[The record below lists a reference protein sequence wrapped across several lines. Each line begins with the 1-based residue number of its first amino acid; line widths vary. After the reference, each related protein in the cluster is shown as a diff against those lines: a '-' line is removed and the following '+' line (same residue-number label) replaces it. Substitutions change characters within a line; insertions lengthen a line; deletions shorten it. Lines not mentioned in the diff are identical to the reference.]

1 MKIKLSFVR
10 LLIIVSLFALTLM
23 AFAPM
28 PALQEPGPV
37 LTEAQL
43 VVIGLVASALL
54 WVLRVLASY
63 GYQPK
68 KEVVAIALYVI
79 SFGLAVSFTALT
91 LPPFPPFSDA
101 PTFIV
106 AVLAYVGS
114 LLQIASPVAGIAYL
128 VYNLLLKRV
137 LESMFPT
144 LAAKVNG

>member
-1 MKIKLSFVR
+1 MKIKLNKFV
-10 LLIIVSLFALTLM
+10 LLVIVMLSLFAL
-23 AFAPM
+23 AFTPM
-28 PALQEPGPV
+28 PGLQEPGPV

-79 SFGLAVSFTALT
+79 SFGLAVSLTVLT

-101 PTFIV
+101 PTFIA

-137 LESMFPT
+137 LESMFPV
-144 LAAKVNG
+144 AAARVRR